1 MQTAKSLFASAFLIT
16 GLAGMTAS
24 AASAGPAA
32 SAAKRAAPAAKT
44 AAADY
49 HWYYYNLDTTGEYN
63 GENRLR
69 FDAKG
74 NVKVG
79 YQGKYV
85 AKYAE
90 LIDHVFKVETADTSF
105 TAGDSK
111 LDMALDK
118 DGHPHILYHRWNYSA
133 VNYAWHDGKKWSHK
147 DFGPLGLDLLDFY
160 QLAIEVDS
168 KGSAHMIYPVSGKEY
183 YFPSVAYIRV
193 DADGKATEPVLL
205 GGASLQGKYVSLAL
219 DKKEQPVASHYT
231 FDGSNLTVSYL
242 DADAWKYQVI
252 DSSQFVRTKGFLN
265 SMAALPNGDF
275 VIATENHT
283 QLKIQVAIGK
293 PGSEWKIQD
302 LDTLVGHTHGS
313 SKNPVAADA
322 DGLAYVAYPRMVV
335 NKDTVVSSRLML
347 AVQKDTTWTIDVVDS
362 SDMVGE
368 YASLAINPVTK
379 LPAIAYYDRKNK
391 RLRVAIARK
400 EAPVDANNNGVPD
413 YQEPVSIRK
422 RLPGKRGALPKRAS
436 AIDASGR
443 TQPAAPRILFQAPRQ
458 VAH

>member
-1 MQTAKSLFASAFLIT
+1 MQTAKTLFASALLIT

-24 AASAGPAA
+24 AAPAA
-32 SAAKRAAPAAKT
+32 KAAKT
-44 AAADY
+44 AADY
-49 HWYYYNLDTTGEYN
+49 YWYYYNLDTTGAYN
-63 GENRLR
+63 GESRIR

-90 LIDHVFKVETADTSF
+90 LIDHTFKIETADTSF

-118 DGHPHILYHRWNYSA
+118 DGHPHIIYHRWNYTA
-133 VNYAWHDGKKWSHK
+133 INYAWHDGKKWNHK
-147 DFGPLGLDLLDFY
+147 DFGPLSLDLLDFY
-160 QLAIEVDS
+160 QLAVEVDS
-168 KGSAHMIYPVSGKEY
+168 KGSAHMIYPISGKEY
-183 YFPSVAYIRV
+183 YFPSLAYIRV
-193 DADGKATEPVLL
+193 DPDGSSTMPVLL
-205 GGASLQGKYVSLAL
+205 GGSSLQGKYVSLAL

-242 DADAWKYQVI
+242 DGAAWKYQVV
-252 DSSQFVRTKGFLN
+252 DSTQFVRAKGFLN

-275 VIATENHT
+275 VVATENHT
-283 QLKIQVAIGK
+283 QFKIQVAIGK
-293 PGSEWKIQD
+293 PGGEWKLQD
-302 LDTLVGHTHGS
+302 LDTLIGHTPGS
-313 SKNPVAADA
+313 SKNPVAADP

-347 AVQKDTTWTIDVVDS
+347 AVQKDTTWTIGVVDS

-379 LPAIAYYDRKNK
+379 LPAIAYYDRKLK

-400 EAPVDANNNGVPD
+400 EAPADANNNGIPD

-422 RLPGKRGALPKRAS
+422 LLLRKRGALPKRAS

-443 TQPAAPRILFQAPRQ
+443 TQKAAPRILFQAPRP
-458 VAH
+458 VAP